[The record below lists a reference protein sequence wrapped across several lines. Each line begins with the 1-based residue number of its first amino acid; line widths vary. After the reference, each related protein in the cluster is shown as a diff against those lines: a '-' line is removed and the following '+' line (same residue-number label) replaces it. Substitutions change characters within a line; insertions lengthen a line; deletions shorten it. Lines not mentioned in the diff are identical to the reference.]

1 MEQLLEVHDVAEVLV
16 VAIEPVGAADRLEE
30 VVIVQFVIEVDV
42 SATRRVEACV

>member
-16 VAIEPVGAADRLEE
+16 VAIESVGAADRLEE